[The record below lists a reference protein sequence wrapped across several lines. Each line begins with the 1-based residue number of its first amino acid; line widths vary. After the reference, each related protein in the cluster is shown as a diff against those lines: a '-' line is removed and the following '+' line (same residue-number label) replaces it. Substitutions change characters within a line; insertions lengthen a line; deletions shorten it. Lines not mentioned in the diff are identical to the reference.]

1 MNHFVWL
8 FFFFFLKTSE
18 RVQVQHRTANHFV
31 SVPQRIKS
39 REPQTKDA
47 LFFCTAIEL
56 PTYLVTVT
64 KEENSNESEE
74 ARSLI

>member
-8 FFFFFLKTSE
+8 FFFLKTSG

-47 LFFCTAIEL
+47 LFFFCTAIEL

-64 KEENSNESEE
+64 KGNSNESEE